1 MYKRQCTYY
10 ACNFGLK
17 PSQVMQKFKA
27 EMTAAGIRPKKEVC
41 MEADNQLAE
50 KKLPVSRL
58 VARLGL
64 EEYDV
69 AAPMKTELLKS
80 DTVDIP
86 LKMHVGAPAVPV
98 VRAGERVQ
106 AGTLIA
112 DIREKALGAK
122 IHASI
127 TGVVDSVDEDRIRIR
142 SGK

>member
-1 MYKRQCTYY
+1 
-10 ACNFGLK
+10 
-17 PSQVMQKFKA
+17 
-27 EMTAAGIRPKKEVC
+27 
-41 MEADNQLAE
+41 
-50 KKLPVSRL
+50 
-58 VARLGL
+58 
-64 EEYDV
+64 
-69 AAPMKTELLKS
+69 MKTELLKS